1 MSKNIIIQ
9 KNGVD
14 QTLTGTEQIYT
25 NDMENGTI
33 HWVPEDELVLSEL
46 NVTQPGTYTPG
57 AGIYGFSVVTATLQA
72 ESVTGTIDGV
82 TYVVTVDSSGNLVY
96 TPQS

>member
-14 QTLTGTEQIYT
+14 QTLTGTELIQT
-25 NDMENGTI
+25 NDMDNGTI
-33 HWVPEDELVLSEL
+33 HWIPEDELVLSEL
-46 NVTQPGTYTPG
+46 NVTEPGTYIPG
-57 AGIYGFSVVTATLQA
+57 AGICGFSVVTATLQA
-72 ESVTGTIDGV
+72 QSITGTIDGV
-82 TYVVTVDSSGNLVY
+82 TYVVTVDSDGNLVY